1 MKVQAFGHYPQGE
14 IFWFVGISRQTRKNS
29 LGALSVSVVRKSER
43 NFTAMPIDFSK
54 IPSPCYVID
63 ELLLRNNLALIKQVK
78 EAAKIDVLVAFKAF
92 SNWGVFPIFK
102 EYGFGA
108 SASSVNEAR
117 LAFEELGV
125 KAHTYSP
132 AYEDKSIADI
142 LKYSSHI
149 SFNSINQLQ
158 KYMKVAN
165 QTGVSIGLRVNPE
178 FSDSLYDIYNPCVPG
193 SRFGITA
200 EQLGHG
206 APREVEGFHFH
217 TLFEADS
224 FALERVLVVF
234 VEKFGK
240 FFSQLKWVNMG
251 GGHLITRKDYDVHH
265 LIKLLVDFKSNY
277 DVDVILEPGSA
288 FTYQTG
294 YLVSTILD
302 IVENRGIKTA
312 ILDVSFTCHMPD
324 CLEMPY
330 KPVILGATDERIGKP
345 TYRMGGISCLAGD
358 YMGNWSFDKELK
370 PGDKIIFDDMIHY
383 TTVKTT
389 MFNGVSHPSIGIWSE
404 KSGFRLIRE
413 FNYQDYKNRLS

>member
-1 MKVQAFGHYPQGE
+1 
-14 IFWFVGISRQTRKNS
+14 
-29 LGALSVSVVRKSER
+29 
-43 NFTAMPIDFSK
+43 MPIDFSK

-63 ELLLRNNLALIKQVK
+63 ELLLRNNLALIKQVRD
-78 EAAKIDVLVAFKAF
+78 AAAVEFLVAFKAF

-108 SASSVNEAR
+108 SASSLNEAR

-132 AYEDKSIADI
+132 AYEEKTIADV

-149 SFNSINQLQ
+149 SFNSITQLQ
-158 KYMKVAN
+158 KYSKVTE
-165 QTGVSIGLRVNPE
+165 QKGVSIGLRVNPE
-178 FSDSLYDIYNPCVPG
+178 FSDSSHDIYNPCTSG

-200 EQLGHG
+200 EQLGDTLLS
-206 APREVEGFHFH
+206 EVEGLHFH

-224 FALERVLVVF
+224 FALEKVLAIF
-234 VEKFGK
+234 IKKFSK
-240 FFSQLKWVNMG
+240 FLPKLKWVNMG
-251 GGHLITRKDYDVHH
+251 GGHLITKKGYNIDH
-265 LIKLLVDFKSNY
+265 LVKLIIDFRNKY
-277 DVDVILEPGSA
+277 EVQIILEPGSA

-294 YLVSTILD
+294 YLVSTVLD
-302 IVENRGIKTA
+302 IVENNGIKTA

-330 KPVILGATDERIGKP
+330 KPVILGATDEKVGKP
-345 TYRMGGISCLAGD
+345 TYRMGGVSCLAGD

-389 MFNGVSHPSIGIWSE
+389 MFNGVNHPSIGIWN
-404 KSGFRLIRE
+404 KKTGFRLIKE

>member
-1 MKVQAFGHYPQGE
+1 M
-14 IFWFVGISRQTRKNS
+14 S
-29 LGALSVSVVRKSER
+29 
-43 NFTAMPIDFSK
+43 IDFNK

-63 ELLLRNNLALIKQVK
+63 EVLLRNNLQLIKKVK
-78 EAAKIDVLVAFKAF
+78 EATGTEILVSFKAF

-108 SASSVNEAR
+108 SASSLNEAR

-125 KAHTYSP
+125 KAHTYCP
-132 AYEDKSIADI
+132 AYEEKTISDI
-142 LKYSSHI
+142 LRYSSHI
-149 SFNSINQLQ
+149 SFNSINQFQ
-158 KYMKVAN
+158 KYSKIASQN
-165 QTGVSIGLRVNPE
+165 KVSIGLRVNPE
-178 FSDSLYDIYNPCVPG
+178 FSESTYDIYNPGKPG

-200 EQLGHG
+200 EKLGDSLPKG
-206 APREVEGFHFH
+206 VEGLHFH

-224 FALERVLVVF
+224 FALEKLLAVF
-234 VEKFGK
+234 LKKFGRFLPK
-240 FFSQLKWVNMG
+240 LKWVNMG
-251 GGHLITRKDYDVHH
+251 GGHLITKKGYDINH
-265 LIKLLVDFKSNY
+265 LINILVDFRNKYN
-277 DVDVILEPGSA
+277 VKIILEPGSA

-302 IVENRGIKTA
+302 IVENNGIKTA

-330 KPVILGATDERIGKP
+330 KPVILDATDEKAGKP

-358 YMGNWSFDKELK
+358 FMGNWSFDKKLN

-389 MFNGVSHPSIGIWSE
+389 MFNGVSHPSIGIWNE
-404 KSGFRLIRE
+404 KSGFKLIKE

>member
-1 MKVQAFGHYPQGE
+1 M
-14 IFWFVGISRQTRKNS
+14 S
-29 LGALSVSVVRKSER
+29 
-43 NFTAMPIDFSK
+43 IDFTK
-54 IPSPCYVID
+54 IPTPCYVID
-63 ELLLRNNLALIKQVK
+63 ELLLRNNLGLIKQVR
-78 EAAKIDVLVAFKAF
+78 ETARVDILVAFKAF

-108 SASSVNEAR
+108 SASSLNEAR

-125 KAHTYSP
+125 RAHTYSP
-132 AYEDKSIADI
+132 AYEEETIADI

-149 SFNSINQLQ
+149 SFNSINQLRKYSNVAIQ
-158 KYMKVAN
+158 K
-165 QTGVSIGLRVNPE
+165 GVSIGLRVNPE
-178 FSDSLYDIYNPCVPG
+178 FSDSPHDIYNPCRPG

-200 EQLGHG
+200 DQFGSTL
-206 APREVEGFHFH
+206 PQEVEGLHFH

-224 FALERVLVVF
+224 FALEKVLAVF
-234 VEKFGK
+234 IKKFGK
-240 FFSQLKWVNMG
+240 LLPKLKWVNMG
-251 GGHLITRKDYDVHH
+251 GGHLITKRGYDIYH
-265 LIKLLVDFKSNY
+265 LVKILIDFKNSY
-277 DVDVILEPGSA
+277 SVQVILEPGSA

-294 YLVSTILD
+294 YLVSTVLD
-302 IVENRGIKTA
+302 IVENNGIKTA

-330 KPVILGATDERIGKP
+330 KPVILGATDEIPGKP

-389 MFNGVSHPSIGIWSE
+389 MFNGVNHPSIGIWNE
-404 KSGFRLIRE
+404 KSGYRLIKE
-413 FNYQDYKNRLS
+413 FNYHDYKNRLS

>member
-1 MKVQAFGHYPQGE
+1 M
-14 IFWFVGISRQTRKNS
+14 S
-29 LGALSVSVVRKSER
+29 
-43 NFTAMPIDFSK
+43 IDFK
-54 IPSPCYVID
+54 QIRTPCYVID
-63 ELLLRNNLALIKQVK
+63 ELLLRNNLELIRQVK
-78 EAAKIDVLVAFKAF
+78 KVAGVDILVSFKAF

-108 SASSVNEAR
+108 SASSLNEAR

-125 KAHTYSP
+125 RAHTYSP
-132 AYEDKSIADI
+132 AYEEKTITDI

-149 SFNSINQLQ
+149 SFNSVNQLR
-158 KYMKVAN
+158 KYSKIVSQN
-165 QTGVSIGLRVNPE
+165 GVSIGLRVNPE
-178 FSDSLYDIYNPCVPG
+178 FSDSPYDIYNPCKPG

-200 EQLGHG
+200 EQLGDTVPQG
-206 APREVEGFHFH
+206 VEGLHFH

-224 FALERVLVVF
+224 FALEKLLAVF
-234 VEKFGK
+234 LDKFGK
-240 FFSQLKWVNMG
+240 FLPRLKWVNMG
-251 GGHLITRKDYDVHH
+251 GGHLITRKGYDIDH
-265 LIKLLVDFKSNY
+265 LIKILTDSKNKY
-277 DVDVILEPGSA
+277 DVQFILEPGSA

-312 ILDVSFTCHMPD
+312 VLDVSFTCHMPD

-330 KPVILGATDERIGKP
+330 KPVILGATDEMAGKP

-358 YMGNWSFDKELK
+358 FMGNWSFNKELS
-370 PGDKIIFDDMIHY
+370 PGDKIVFDDMIHY

-389 MFNGVSHPSIGIWSE
+389 MFNGVGHPSIGIWSE
-404 KSGFRLIRE
+404 KSGFRLIKE

>member
-1 MKVQAFGHYPQGE
+1 M
-14 IFWFVGISRQTRKNS
+14 ISTMS
-29 LGALSVSVVRKSER
+29 
-43 NFTAMPIDFSK
+43 IDFNK
-54 IPSPCYVID
+54 IPTPCYVID

-78 EAAKIDVLVAFKAF
+78 EAAAIDVLVSFKAF

-108 SASSVNEAR
+108 SASSLNEAR

-132 AYEDKSIADI
+132 AFEDNQIADI
-142 LKYSSHI
+142 LKYSTHI
-149 SFNSINQLQ
+149 SFNSLNQFRKYSKIASQ
-158 KYMKVAN
+158 K
-165 QTGVSIGLRVNPE
+165 GVSIGLRVNPE
-178 FSDSLYDIYNPCVPG
+178 FSDSPHDIYNPCKPG
-193 SRFGITA
+193 SRFGVTA
-200 EQLGHG
+200 EQLGD
-206 APREVEGFHFH
+206 ALPREVEGFHFH

-224 FALERVLVVF
+224 FGLENVLAVF
-234 VEKFGK
+234 VNKFGRFLSK
-240 FFSQLKWVNMG
+240 LKWVNMG
-251 GGHLITRKDYDVHH
+251 GGHLITKKNYDTNH
-265 LIKLLVDFKSNY
+265 LIKLLIDFKNKY
-277 DVDVILEPGSA
+277 GVEVILEPGSA

-302 IVENRGIKTA
+302 VVENNGIKTA

-330 KPVILGATDERIGKP
+330 KPAILGATDETIGKP

-358 YMGNWSFDKELK
+358 FMGNWSFDNELK
-370 PGDKIIFDDMIHY
+370 PGDRIIFEDMIHY

-389 MFNGVSHPSIGIWSE
+389 MFNGVAHPSIGIWND

-413 FNYQDYKNRLS
+413 FNYQDYKSRLS